1 MNLVYKECQVNWDTK
16 NIKTKAGQFYRTPKI
31 GVLTVDYDDE
41 SAAQMQYLKSFLDR
55 FTNHTMIENIG
66 QMFMT
71 YLYDAS
77 SLDGQC
83 MPIFRLLDQDVTCLI
98 NQYPKEW
105 LINEISHDELLKYD
119 MADIRSFEPWWK
131 LIIGNK
137 ALLPLLWEKFPD
149 HPNLLPAF
157 FDPPDESL
165 SIQNP

>member
-1 MNLVYKECQVNWDTK
+1 
-16 NIKTKAGQFYRTPKI
+16 
-31 GVLTVDYDDE
+31 
-41 SAAQMQYLKSFLDR
+41 
-55 FTNHTMIENIG
+55 
-66 QMFMT
+66 
-71 YLYDAS
+71 
-77 SLDGQC
+77 